1 MPIRPRRLAALATA
15 AVTTLVLTACG
26 GGADVGDAEEPVRV
40 WLMQNSL
47 STELTERVVADFRAR
62 HPGREVEVTV
72 QEWTGVGEKVTEALA
87 ADEAPDLIEVGNT
100 QVAQYVAAGG
110 VSNLTL
116 KVPELGGDDWIGGLE
131 ESGQIDGYQYGIP
144 YYGANRVV
152 IYRKD
157 LFEAAGVTEPPADRQ
172 EWLEITER
180 LNRPEAGQQGIYLP
194 GQNWYVLAG
203 FVWDEGGELAVEL
216 SGRWEGAL
224 DTSEA
229 LRGMDFYARLQALGQ
244 GPPDSDE
251 ADPEHG
257 EVFADNEVAQLI
269 APPGHAR
276 LITERNPDLR
286 GKLGYFPVP
295 GKKAGE
301 PGAVFTG
308 GSVLI
313 IPERARDPEGG
324 YAFLRLL
331 TGDRW
336 QREIAKTMSYVP
348 NKSTLVDALEGDPG
362 AEAMARGAEA
372 GRATP
377 NSPSWARLEADNP
390 IKDYQTAVLT
400 GQSPV
405 TAAREASDAIT
416 RLLSATPG

>member
-1 MPIRPRRLAALATA
+1 MPIQPRRLVKLTTA
-15 AVTTLVLTACG
+15 AVTLLVLTACG
-26 GGADVGDAEEPVRV
+26 TAADTGGEQEPLHV
-40 WLMQNSL
+40 WLMRNSL
-47 STELTERVVADFRAR
+47 STELTGEIVRDFEKR

-72 QEWTGVGEKVTEALA
+72 QEWTGIGEKVTAALA

-116 KVPELGGDDWIGGLE
+116 KVPELGGDDWLSGLE
-131 ESGQIDGYQYGIP
+131 ESGQVDGYQYGIP

-157 LFEAAGVTEPPADRQ
+157 LFEAAGITEPPADRE
-172 EWLEITER
+172 EWLRITGQ
-180 LNRPEAGQQGIYLP
+180 LNQPESGQQGIYLP

-203 FVWDEGGELAVEL
+203 FIWDEGGELAIEL

-224 DTSEA
+224 HTPEA
-229 LRGMDFYARLQALGQ
+229 LAGMEFYTRLHALGQ

-251 ADPEHG
+251 AEPEHG
-257 EVFADNEVAQLI
+257 VVFADNEVAQLI

-276 LITERNPDLR
+276 LILERNPALR

-295 GKKAGE
+295 GKEAGA

-313 IPERARDPEGG
+313 IPENARDAEGG

-336 QREIAKTMSYVP
+336 QREIAGTMSYVP
-348 NKSTLVDALEGDPG
+348 VKGTLTDALEGDPG
-362 AEAMARGAEA
+362 AQAMARGAEA

-377 NSPSWARLEADNP
+377 NSPSWAGLEADNP
-390 IKDYQTAVLT
+390 VKDYQTAVLT
-400 GQSPV
+400 GQDSER
-405 TAAREASDAIT
+405 AAQEASEAIT
-416 RLLSATPG
+416 RLLNATPD